1 MKPNSF
7 FSLTAIT
14 LLLAAVRLSGAEL
27 EPGFIALCDGKTFE
41 GWKPAEVNKETW
53 KIEDGAFVTRGK
65 TCHLFYVGKEAPFK
79 NFDLK
84 VDVMTDHGANG
95 GIYFHT
101 KYQTEGWPRAGFEC
115 QVNNTHTDWIRTG
128 SIYGVANIGV
138 CPAQD
143 GAWWTQEIIVK
154 GNSVMV
160 LINGIKVLQ
169 YNEPRGTEAGADFGR
184 KLSEGTFAL
193 QAHDPSSVVRYKN
206 IRVKRL
212 D

>member
-1 MKPNSF
+1 MA
-7 FSLTAIT
+7 LT
-14 LLLAAVRLSGAEL
+14 
-27 EPGFIALCDGKTFE
+27 DGKSFD
-41 GWKPAEVNKETW
+41 GWKPAEVNSETW

-65 TCHLFYVGKEAPFK
+65 TCHLFYVGQEAPFK
-79 NFDLK
+79 NFDPK
-84 VDVMTDHGANG
+84 VDVMTEHGANG

-101 KYQTEGWPRAGFEC
+101 KYQKEGWPKAGFEC

-128 SIYGVANIGV
+128 SIYGVANIGA

-143 GAWWTQEIIVK
+143 SVWWTQEIIVK

-169 YNEPRGTEAGADFGR
+169 YNEPPGTEAGKDSGH

-193 QAHDPSSVVRYKN
+193 PAHDPLVSYATRILGSNGWIEWTAAGQGFGRSAC
-206 IRVKRL
+206 
-212 D
+212 